1 MKTILLS
8 IFCALISF
16 SAFAQEKKD
25 SLVLIIWPCDAFT
38 MKTLMDS
45 TNVELLALD
54 STFIAK
60 AEPAWNHHIPTSSH
74 FRMPVGVRSGEFLL
88 RVTNPNYQTRI
99 KKISFKAKK
108 KDWSYNLGSI
118 TMRRMPKSRKL
129 GEAVVTAT
137 KIKFYT
143 KNDTLIFNADA
154 FNLTEGSMLDAL
166 VEQLPGAELKRD
178 GRIYMNGKLVESLL
192 LNGKDFFKG
201 DNEILLDNLPAYT
214 VKHVKFYDKKS
225 ELSEELKMDL
235 NDSRFVM
242 DVELKREYSIGWL
255 TNAEAGGGTHDRWL
269 GRMFALRFTPQSRL
283 TFFANA
289 NNTNENRKPG
299 RNGDWSP
306 YSMGNGTSTTESGG
320 FDYYI
325 DAKRDGWKV
334 GGSINASHSDNDSET
349 LQNGERY
356 QTLNTVFKRN
366 HNVWESKSTSVSTSH
381 DLDFYIGSDNDYS
394 RLRVYPSFNYSY
406 SKNMGDALSAEFSAN
421 PIGEGNW
428 ENIFDGPNA
437 GKDLMGILI
446 NKVRTRQK
454 GNSENF
460 NGGINTRLY
469 FDMPITN
476 KRMTLTAGFKGGR
489 SKSNSFDLYNLSYAK
504 EGKDDN
510 RHRYFHSPSDNLSA
524 NAGLSWGYFL
534 FHKGFHSIS
543 LFPSLDY
550 GYSHSKKENSQYR
563 LDRLEEMADAD
574 FGTLPSTQEALLST
588 LDRANSYITITDD
601 HQVSASLQFGYSY
614 DVREDKD
621 GDEVRTALWRLTIV
635 PGVTMSSETFNF
647 DGLTMSRPERTSWLP
662 TMNIHLQRNTPGM
675 LLQYDIDFSYSQ
687 QLPSLFNLMGMR
699 FDSDPLN
706 ISEGNAGL
714 RKTEVFKA
722 SLGCMPERWGQ
733 KEQRRLSWDLTA
745 TFYRNSVATAQ
756 FYDEKT
762 GVRTYRPQNINGNYN
777 IDFEGNF
784 TTPLDPRN
792 RRFTLDVD
800 LYNYFYRSVDLQST
814 NSPTPVRSIVYRNYF
829 TIPVR
834 ISYSYKKLTIG
845 VNGQLAWNTARSKRE
860 NFQNINGYHINAGM
874 YGNVRLPWDFQLATD
889 LTFFAR
895 RGYANAMM
903 NKDNI
908 VWNAQLSKSIL
919 KGSLTFALVGY
930 DILNDIS
937 NLSYS
942 VNTQGYTETWRNAIP
957 SYGMLR
963 IMYKFNKHPKKTY

>member
-1 MKTILLS
+1 MKTILLTALLALLPFS
-8 IFCALISF
+8 I
-16 SAFAQEKKD
+16 FAQEKND
-25 SLVLIIWPCDAFT
+25 SLELLVRTTDAFT
-38 MKTLMDS
+38 METLIDS
-45 TNVELLALD
+45 TDVELLSLD
-54 STFIAK
+54 STVVANAK
-60 AEPAWNHHIPTSSH
+60 LYRHIQYLPGS
-74 FRMPVGVRSGEFLL
+74 FFKIKVGFRSGDYLV
-88 RVTNPNYQTRI
+88 RATNPNYQTTVKKVSI
-99 KKISFKAKK
+99 KAGK
-108 KDWSYNLGSI
+108 KDWSYNLGTI
-118 TMRRMPKSRKL
+118 KLRRMPKSRKL

-154 FNLTEGSMLDAL
+154 FNLAEGSMLDAL
-166 VEQLPGAELKRD
+166 VESLPGAELKRD

-192 LNGKDFFKG
+192 LNGKDFFRG

-225 ELSEELKMDL
+225 ELSEEMKMDL
-235 NDSRFVM
+235 GDSRFVM

-255 TNAEAGGGTHDRWL
+255 TNVEAGGGTHDRWL

-299 RNGDWSP
+299 REGDWSP
-306 YSMGNGTSTTESGG
+306 YTMGTGLSTTESGG
-320 FDYYI
+320 FDYLVTDKYGKW
-325 DAKRDGWKV
+325 DV

-356 QTLNTVFKRN
+356 QTLNTVFERSRN
-366 HNVWESKSTSVSTSH
+366 FGESQSTNVSTNH
-381 DLDFYIGSDNDYS
+381 QLKFKIGSENDYS
-394 RLRVYPSFNYSY
+394 RLNIKPSFNYSY

-460 NGGINTRLY
+460 NGGINTQFY
-469 FDMPITN
+469 FDMPITDN
-476 KRMTLTAGFKGGR
+476 RMALTAGLQGGR

-510 RHRYFHSPSDNLSA
+510 RHRYFHTPSDNLSA
-524 NAGLSWGYFL
+524 NAGLSWGYGL
-534 FHKGFHSIS
+534 LDKGFHSMS
-543 LFPSLDY
+543 LSPSLDY
-550 GYSHSKKENSQYR
+550 GYSHSKQENSLYR

-588 LDRANSYITITDD
+588 LDRGNSYITTTDD
-601 HQVSASLQFGYSY
+601 HRVGASLQFRYSY
-614 DVREDKD
+614 DVRVEKNNDR
-621 GDEVRTALWRLTIV
+621 VRTALWELTVV
-635 PGVTMSSETFNF
+635 PSVTMSSETFNF
-647 DGLTMSRPERTSWLP
+647 DGQTVSRPERTAWLP
-662 TMNIHLQRNTPGM
+662 AINLHLKRCTPG
-675 LLQYDIDFSYSQ
+675 LLHQFDIRGSYYQ

-706 ISEGNAGL
+706 ISEGNTGL
-714 RKTEVFKA
+714 RRTDVFSA
-722 SLGCMPERWGQ
+722 SFYYMTDKLWQ
-733 KEQRRLSWDLTA
+733 DKQRRMWVNLVGN
-745 TFYRNSVATAQ
+745 FYRNSVATAQ

-784 TTPLDPRN
+784 NTPLDPRH
-792 RRFTLDVD
+792 RRFTLDVN

-814 NSPTPVRSIVYRNYF
+814 DSPIPVRSIVYRNYF

-834 ISYSYKKLTIG
+834 ISYSYKKLTVG

-874 YGNVRLPWDFQLATD
+874 YGNVRLPWDLQLATD

-919 KGSLTFALVGY
+919 KGKLTFALVGY